1 MIGAISKGI
10 PSKSLKFSEEF
21 HSILTQA
28 LVLSLQLFDLAEDLP
43 GDLAGLREAHL
54 QSFVLVSQLL
64 SLRTRPKAHLE
75 LPLHVSILLL
85 EPRHP
90 QEELVIPP
98 QLLVESL
105 PQDETI
111 VL

>member
-1 MIGAISKGI
+1 M
-10 PSKSLKFSEEF
+10 
-21 HSILTQA
+21 TQA
-28 LVLSLQLFDLAEDLP
+28 LILSLQLFDLAEDLP

-54 QSFVLVSQLL
+54 QSLVLAPQLL

-75 LPLHVSILLL
+75 LPLHVSVLLL
-85 EPRHP
+85 ESSHP

-98 QLLVESL
+98 QLLVEPL